1 MPPVPPQN
9 PEIKPP
15 IAEKH
20 PYQLELFGDIRID
33 DYYWLREKKNP
44 DVIRY
49 LNEENQYT
57 GRMMR
62 HTEPFQ
68 KRLYDE
74 MLGRIKETDLSV
86 PEKIDDYYYYT
97 RTEKGKQYPIYCRK
111 KGTLEAAEEIIL
123 DVNELAEG
131 YTYLKIGVAE
141 ISPDHSLLAYSVDTD
156 GSESFT
162 LYIKNTTNGEL
173 IGTPIPDTHYSVEW
187 ANDNRTIFYTVL
199 DEAKRP
205 HRVYRHMTD
214 TDPKGDDLVYQET
227 DQSYFVWLRKT
238 RSKKYIMISCDN
250 ITTSEVRYLDA
261 DKPRDLSTVFQN
273 RQRGVEYS
281 LNHHE
286 DTFYI
291 VTNEDAKNFKLMA
304 APVST
309 PDKVHWSEVIPHRI
323 DIKLDGIDI
332 FSDYMVIHERSNGL
346 KSIRI
351 RDLRVNVIH
360 TIEFPEPVYNVVAAG
375 NPEYKTEYLR
385 FHYTSFVTPM
395 SVFDYNMRTRE
406 RELKKQT
413 EVLGGYN
420 PEEYLSEQ
428 LFATATDG
436 TRIPISIVYKKG
448 MRRDGDNPAA
458 LYGYG
463 AYGISQEVNFS
474 SHRIS
479 LLDRGFVIGIAHIRG
494 GGEMGRQW
502 YEDGKLLK
510 KKNTFTDFIACAE
523 YIFENNYTSPR
534 KLVIYGGSAGGLLV
548 GAVLNMRPDICSGAI
563 ANVPFLDVL
572 TTMLDSSLPLTV
584 TEYDEWGNPYDKVYY
599 DYIKSYSPYDN
610 VTAQNYPHILALAG
624 LNDPRVQYWEPAK
637 WTAKLRVTKTD
648 TNALLLKTD
657 MGTGH
662 GGASGRYDFLK
673 DLAFEYAFII
683 QMCGVLSSEKHS

>member
-111 KGTLEAAEEIIL
+111 KETLEAAEEIIL

-162 LYIKNTTNGEL
+162 LYIKNTTDGEL

>member
-1 MPPVPPQN
+1 
-9 PEIKPP
+9 
-15 IAEKH
+15 
-20 PYQLELFGDIRID
+20 
-33 DYYWLREKKNP
+33 
-44 DVIRY
+44 
-49 LNEENQYT
+49 
-57 GRMMR
+57 
-62 HTEPFQ
+62 
-68 KRLYDE
+68 
-74 MLGRIKETDLSV
+74 
-86 PEKIDDYYYYT
+86 
-97 RTEKGKQYPIYCRK
+97 
-111 KGTLEAAEEIIL
+111 
-123 DVNELAEG
+123 
-131 YTYLKIGVAE
+131 
-141 ISPDHSLLAYSVDTD
+141 
-156 GSESFT
+156 
-162 LYIKNTTNGEL
+162 
-173 IGTPIPDTHYSVEW
+173 
-187 ANDNRTIFYTVL
+187 
-199 DEAKRP
+199 
-205 HRVYRHMTD
+205 
-214 TDPKGDDLVYQET
+214 
-227 DQSYFVWLRKT
+227 
-238 RSKKYIMISCDN
+238 
-250 ITTSEVRYLDA
+250 
-261 DKPRDLSTVFQN
+261 
-273 RQRGVEYS
+273 
-281 LNHHE
+281 
-286 DTFYI
+286 
-291 VTNEDAKNFKLMA
+291 MA
-304 APVST
+304 APVSN